1 MRVSDSFL
9 DRLDSWSEEPIVT
22 FQLEIALRD
31 SKGMIHYQDYE
42 TFTMTFALNEDEAI
56 LIFEEFLE
64 IAHSNGAF
72 LNFETIENTVVTVPL
87 DKDDIVLTDE
97 QLIEIY
103 E

>member
-1 MRVSDSFL
+1 
-9 DRLDSWSEEPIVT
+9 
-22 FQLEIALRD
+22 
-31 SKGMIHYQDYE
+31 MIYYQDKA

-56 LIFEEFLE
+56 QIYEEFLE
-64 IAHSNGAF
+64 IAHNPGAF

-97 QLIEIY
+97 QLIDIY